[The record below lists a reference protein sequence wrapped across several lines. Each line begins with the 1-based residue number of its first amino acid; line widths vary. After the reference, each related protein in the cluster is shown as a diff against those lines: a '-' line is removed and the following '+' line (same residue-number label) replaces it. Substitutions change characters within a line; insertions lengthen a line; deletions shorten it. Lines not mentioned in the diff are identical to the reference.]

1 MCSIRVD
8 IDIPEDIIFQILS
21 RLPSKWL
28 VRFQSVCKSWYA
40 VITQD
45 HDFQLNSRNSCCRS
59 WIATTNFGGVVDCG
73 AAGGSVR
80 LLSPQRMLVVT
91 SNPASETVSY
101 MGNPGK
107 ILCFN
112 LDDQKLYNIDLI
124 PMELQPN
131 KGSHRYHLRQLNDYN
146 YKYTPMH
153 KIMVYEGIWELQFL
167 DSFV

>member
-59 WIATTNFGGVVDCG
+59 WIGIESKFSLDEYIIKN
-73 AAGGSVR
+73 
-80 LLSPQRMLVVT
+80 
-91 SNPASETVSY
+91 
-101 MGNPGK
+101 
-107 ILCFN
+107 N
-112 LDDQKLYNIDLI
+112 LWVFD
-124 PMELQPN
+124 E
-131 KGSHRYHLRQLNDYN
+131 
-146 YKYTPMH
+146 
-153 KIMVYEGIWELQFL
+153 
-167 DSFV
+167 SFTYI